1 MRLLRGLFRICFSL
15 TFILSGILKLFDPV
29 GTGLIVKEYITFMH
43 LGFLMPAAVGLGILL
58 ATTEFLVGIC
68 VLSGIRIRIVAWV
81 ALVMTAVFTGLT
93 LYLMLY
99 NPISDCGCF
108 GEAIHLTNTQTFY
121 KNIIL
126 LFLAVL
132 IFLSRKRAT
141 RVAPAWLEWTFVGIF
156 AVLALSVALRA
167 LATIPQ
173 VDFTAYRVGSSLDE
187 LAQENQA
194 RYETTFLYTKD
205 GHTEEFTLDNLP
217 DSTWTY
223 LDSKTVQVGGSTRMA
238 QVDFK
243 LEQMEGP
250 LLAVTIYSPERLK
263 PVNLERIEHFKQ
275 EALRYGQDVVM
286 YGPGDSY
293 VTADRKS
300 LLTLNRSNGGA
311 VYFHDGVIVAK
322 WSNVELADAD
332 LGAVLD
338 EDPDVVILRHRIRE
352 QLYVSIMIA
361 GALVL
366 LILMRVLCKLF
377 IHFPLK
383 KPVNNPEPAPE
394 S

>member
-15 TFILSGILKLFDPV
+15 TFILSGILKLLDPV
-29 GTGLIVKEYITFMH
+29 GTGLIVKEYIAFLH
-43 LGFLMPAAVGLGILL
+43 LGFLSPAAVGLGIAL

-81 ALVMTAVFTGLT
+81 ALLLTAGFTGLT
-93 LYLMLY
+93 LYLVLY

-132 IFLSRKRAT
+132 IFLGRKRAT
-141 RVAPAWLEWTFVGIF
+141 RVAPAWLEWTFVGVF
-156 AVLALSVALRA
+156 GVLALSVALRA

-173 VDFTAYRVGSSLDE
+173 VDFTAYRVGNSLDE

-223 LDSKTVQVGGSTRMA
+223 LDSQTVLVGGSTKMA

-250 LLAVTIYSPERLK
+250 LLAVTIYNPDALQPEQW
-263 PVNLERIEHFKQ
+263 ERIAHFQQ
-275 EALRYGQDVVM
+275 EAMRKGQEVVV
-286 YGPGDSY
+286 YGPTEDY

-311 VYFHDGVIVAK
+311 VYFNDGVIVAK
-322 WSNVELADAD
+322 WSNRELADVD
-332 LGAVLD
+332 LDTVLD

-352 QLYVSIMIA
+352 QLYVSILIA

-366 LILMRVLCKLF
+366 LILMRVLCKSF

-383 KPVNNPEPAPE
+383 KPVKTPEPAPE

>member
-1 MRLLRGLFRICFSL
+1 MRLLRGLFRIVFSL
-15 TFILSGILKLFDPV
+15 TFILSGILKLIDPV
-29 GTGLIVKEYITFMH
+29 GTGLIVKEYLGFMH
-43 LGFLMPAAVGLGILL
+43 LDFLLPAALGLGIAL
-58 ATTEFLVGIC
+58 ATTEFLVGIG

-81 ALVMTAVFTGLT
+81 ALLLTAGFTGLT

-108 GEAIHLTNTQTFY
+108 GEAIHLTNEQTFY
-121 KNIIL
+121 KNLIL

-132 IFLSRKRAT
+132 IFLGRKRAT
-141 RVAPAWLEWTFVGIF
+141 RVAPAWLEWTFVGLF
-156 AVLALSVALRA
+156 AVLALSVAIRA
-167 LATIPQ
+167 LLTIPQ
-173 VDFTAYRVGSSLDE
+173 VDFTAYRVGNSLDE

-223 LDSKTVQVGGSTRMA
+223 LDSKTVQVGGSTKMA

-250 LLAVTIYSPERLK
+250 LLAVTIYDPEKLE
-263 PVNLERIEHFKQ
+263 PEQLERIERFKQ
-275 EALRYGQDVVM
+275 EALLRGHEVVV
-286 YGPGDSY
+286 YGPTDDY
-293 VTADRKS
+293 EVADRKS
-300 LLTLNRSNGGA
+300 LMTLNRSNGGA
-311 VYFHDGVIVAK
+311 VYFNDGVIVAK
-322 WSNVELADAD
+322 WSNRELADID

-352 QLYVSIMIA
+352 QIYVSILIV

-366 LILMRVLCKLF
+366 LVIMRVICKSF
-377 IHFPLK
+377 IKVPDK
-383 KPVNNPEPAPE
+383 KPKETETVSQA
-394 S
+394 

>member
-1 MRLLRGLFRICFSL
+1 MRFIRGLLRVLFSL
-15 TFILSGILKLFDPV
+15 TFILSGILKLLDPV
-29 GTGLIVKEYITFMH
+29 GTGLIVKEYIDFMH
-43 LGFLMPAAVGLGILL
+43 LDFLEPAAVGLGIAL

-81 ALVMTAVFTGLT
+81 ALVMTAGFTGLT

-156 AVLALSVALRA
+156 AVLALAVALRA

-173 VDFTAYRVGSSLDE
+173 VDFTAYRVGNSLDE

-223 LDSKTVQVGGSTRMA
+223 LDSKTVQVGGSTKMA

-250 LLAVTIYSPERLK
+250 LLAVSIYSPESLK
-263 PVNLERIEHFKQ
+263 PVNLERIEHFRQ
-275 EALRYGQDVVM
+275 EALRYGQEVVL
-286 YGPGDSY
+286 YGPGDPY

-311 VYFHDGVIVAK
+311 VYFDDGVIVAK
-322 WSNVELADAD
+322 WSNTDLADAD
-332 LGAVLD
+332 LAAVLD

-366 LILMRVLCKLF
+366 LVLMRVLCKAF
-377 IHFPLK
+377 IRIK
-383 KPVNNPEPAPE
+383 
-394 S
+394 